1 MLLRR
6 HSLFLSTGQ
15 THAFLFVFFIKKSKL
30 KCTHKLQFNFSL
42 SAKLDFRESI
52 SLAPFFCLVCVCV
65 CVFPFS
71 SFFFYLTPTHLSFK
85 LIAPILTTMK
95 HVPSISS
102 TSSEKLKAS
111 TI

>member
-65 CVFPFS
+65 RVPLL
-71 SFFFYLTPTHLSFK
+71 FFLL
-85 LIAPILTTMK
+85 LLD
-95 HVPSISS
+95 SISFVVQAYCS
-102 TSSEKLKAS
+102 HFDHNEACSEHQQHEQRETKS
-111 TI
+111 